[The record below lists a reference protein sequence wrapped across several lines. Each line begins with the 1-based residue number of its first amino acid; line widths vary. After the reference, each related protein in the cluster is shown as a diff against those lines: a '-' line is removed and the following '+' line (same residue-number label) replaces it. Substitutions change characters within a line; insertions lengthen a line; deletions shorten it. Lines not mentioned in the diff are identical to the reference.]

1 MRLRLLVMCL
11 AVPLMV
17 SSAEASTIN
26 VYYGDPDGF
35 GGFFI
40 GTLADPTVS
49 NQEAGE
55 AAFTDTRLIGGQF
68 SFPAFEPTGSFEAF
82 EIPEGEEIVSASLL
96 MLAGAWDVGTD
107 PVGGANQLLLD
118 GMAVPTSFFSLFTI
132 NNGPEPAGNVIEGR
146 SITLDSA
153 FFALLSDGAVS
164 LNGTRLSEELGS
176 GSFQIDFLRLDIETA
191 AVVPE
196 PTSTVL
202 LGTGLAALAVLRY
215 RRRRS

>member
-35 GGFFI
+35 GVLAF
-40 GTLADPTVS
+40 GTLDPTVS
-49 NQEAGE
+49 NQEVGE
-55 AAFTDTRLIGGQF
+55 AAFTDMRLIGTGF
-68 SFPAFEPTGSFEAF
+68 TGPAFQPTGSFEAF

-96 MLAGAWDVGTD
+96 MMAGAWDVGTS
-107 PVGGANQLLLD
+107 PVDGPNQLLLD
-118 GMAVPTSFFSLFTI
+118 GMAVPTSFFSLFTS
-132 NNGPEPAGNVIEGR
+132 NNSGEPAGSLIEGR
-146 SITLDSA
+146 SIALDSA

-202 LGTGLAALAVLRY
+202 LGTGLAALVAARY
-215 RRRRS
+215 RRKRS